1 MLFLNRYGIIATSPI
16 FKLPPVKHLES
27 KNAADIMKQAGHLRD
42 MLQNHMMQMV
52 ALLAMEPPI
61 KLTTD
66 EIRSEKVR
74 VFRSLRNVE
83 GDKVKDYFVRG
94 QYGEGTID
102 GKQVPS
108 YRDETMVDKESNTET
123 FVAGKI
129 MIDNFRWAGVPF
141 YIRTGK
147 RMATKSTKIVIQFKD
162 IPMNLYYQTEKILNP
177 NLLVIHI
184 QPEEGITLHLNAKK
198 AGGHLDATEIKLSL
212 CQSWNQ
218 WHEYAGRL

>member
-1 MLFLNRYGIIATSPI
+1 
-16 FKLPPVKHLES
+16 
-27 KNAADIMKQAGHLRD
+27 
-42 MLQNHMMQMV
+42 MMQMV

-61 KLTTD
+61 NLTTD

-74 VFRSLRNVE
+74 VFRALRTVE
-83 GDKVKDYFVRG
+83 GEQVNKYFVRG
-94 QYGEGTID
+94 QYGEGTVED
-102 GKQVPS
+102 EQVPA

-162 IPMNLYYQTEKILNP
+162 IPMNLYYQTEKMLNP

-198 AGGHLDATEIKLSL
+198 AGGHLGCTRSKTKL
-212 CQSWNQ
+212 CQYRNPCN
-218 WHEYAGRL
+218 EYS